1 MKNSSIKE
9 RLNDLMTQYGLKQSD
24 IVRRTGLD
32 KSTISYYLS
41 GKREPAQDNI
51 FIIAQAFNVDPAW
64 LMGYDVPMR
73 TPLQERFSTDS
84 AQLLV
89 QIKNNPALMQL
100 CADFMRLDPAQQQ
113 NVVNLVHSMIPD
125 KRP

>member
-1 MKNSSIKE
+1 MSEQEQRRIFSQNLRYFISQQDKSQKE
-9 RLNDLMTQYGLKQSD
+9 IADAIGVSPQTFNTWYQGIALPRMGKVEALTQYFGIRKSD
-24 IVRRTGLD
+24 LIEERISD
-32 KSTISYYLS
+32 KYNSET
-41 GKREPAQDNI
+41 A
-51 FIIAQAFNVDPAW
+51 
-64 LMGYDVPMR
+64 
-73 TPLQERFSTDS
+73 
-84 AQLLV
+84 LLLI